1 MRILDDLKTRL
12 KHIYTTIS
20 HIMNEQKT
28 YELLSSGN
36 HDKEN
41 EGMKMLI
48 RDEASLMQ
56 KHGRQLQNYFDN
68 EKKHEIFIERIQT
81 LLEKI
86 RADKFE
92 WRGKSSLEKYLYA
105 LIDGKIKNEI
115 RKIKMKRLVEITKVH
130 ENEIA
135 TTDKSPHEKKWAQF
149 SRFIREQLSETCE
162 KVLMMRYYEGM
173 QLEEIAKEVGWTYGT
188 TRNNSAECMNK
199 LKTLIKDNPNLT
211 DYLRGLL
218 QEDES

>member
-12 KHIYTTIS
+12 KHIYTITS
-20 HIMNEQKT
+20 DIMNEQKI

-41 EGMKMLI
+41 KGMKLLI
-48 RDEASLMQ
+48 QNEKLLMQ
-56 KHGRQLQNYFDN
+56 KHGRQMQNHFTD

-86 RADKFE
+86 KADKFE
-92 WRGKSSLEKYLYA
+92 WRGKSSLEKYLYT

-115 RKIKMKRLVEITKVH
+115 RKIKMKRLVEITKAH

-135 TTDKSPHEKKWAQF
+135 TTDKSSPNKWEQF
-149 SRFIREQLSETCE
+149 SQFIHEQLGETCE
-162 KVLMMRYYEGM
+162 KVLIMRYYEGM
-173 QLEEIAKEVGWTYGT
+173 QLEQIAKEMGLTHGT
-188 TRNNSAECMNK
+188 TKNNSAGCMNK
-199 LKTLIKDNPNLT
+199 LKKLIKDNPNLK